1 MQLPPRF
8 TERIRQ
14 QLGVEEAERLCE
26 ALDGAQPTSV
36 RLHPLRGAECV
47 WPKMEPIPWS
57 EEGRYLAER
66 PSFTL
71 DPAFHGGAYYVQEAS
86 SQFVRRLLPTA
97 CRGMRILDL
106 CAAPG
111 GKTTLYASKV
121 GSEGLVVANEI
132 DRKRVQILADNVRKW
147 GLGNVAVTCGDAAMA
162 ARMECWYDVVAVDA
176 PCSGEGM
183 FRKDEEA
190 RREWSEQNVRLCA
203 ERQDA
208 ILEQAW
214 RALRAGGTLIY
225 STCTFNREEDEGT
238 LERFLAQYSDEVET
252 ADEVCVDPAW
262 GIVVGRVG
270 AFQTF
275 RFMPHRAVGE
285 GFFAAVAR
293 KSEEAENGRLAK
305 AKRSVIGAVD
315 KPSGEEL
322 RRWLREPERMQLGM
336 AGETCYAWYKE
347 QAEAVKRLSEQVN
360 VIYSG
365 VAMGQLF
372 KGKLKP
378 DQALA
383 HFVGLNRDAVAV
395 AALSREEALGY
406 LRRQEVA
413 VDRFTEGLNLVVYDD
428 LPMGFAK
435 RIGNRVNNLYPSVLR
450 ILKND

>member
-86 SQFVRRLLPTA
+86 SQFVGRLLPTA

-121 GSEGLVVANEI
+121 GAEGLVVANEI

-395 AALSREEALGY
+395 ATLSREEALGY